1 MATPA
6 YIGSGQPTAGKSIWS
21 GLTSWFGGAAPAYK
35 PAASS
40 TSPSASSTTTPGT
53 NANASSSAQPTRVI
67 VIVPHGGFIPACEW
81 PDPQQ

>member
-6 YIGSGQPTAGKSIWS
+6 YIGNGQPQTGKSLWS
-21 GLTSWFGGAAPAYK
+21 GLTSWFGGSTPAYK
-35 PAASS
+35 PA
-40 TSPSASSTTTPGT
+40 PSSSTTS
-53 NANASSSAQPTRVI
+53 ASAPSAVQPPRVI